1 MISALLVSGEQTPI
15 SQAPLVPSEVS
26 VALAEAEIN
35 VSEGEQARG
44 VVLWLGLERWGQG
57 VKEEARVHLRRMK

>member
-35 VSEGEQARG
+35 VYEGEQARG
-44 VVLWLGLERWGQG
+44 VVLWLELERWG
-57 VKEEARVHLRRMK
+57 